1 MSPSPEF
8 LAHYEALTLTA
19 GFARLNRTLLALRG
33 TDRAT
38 LLNSFCTNDIKRLQ
52 PGQGCEAFITTP
64 QGKTLGHV
72 FVFQQADEILLNT
85 SAGQAESLITHFNRY
100 IISEDVEL
108 KDQTS
113 RDGVLLLSGEKIA
126 PLIEQLAGIS
136 ALQSILQSET
146 GKVDDK
152 KVAISRVPYAGANSF
167 FLQAQND
174 DLPTIEQALLNLG
187 ARRCAADA
195 AKALRLEAG
204 FPLFGADI
212 TAENLP
218 QECGRDSLAIS
229 FQKGCYLGQETV
241 ARLDALG
248 HVNRRLTGLQ
258 FKSEIIPKPATPLH
272 KNDKAVGHVTTAAW
286 SPRLQSPLAF
296 ALVRTA
302 HSSASTVLD
311 SEFGEATV
319 IPLPLQIS

>member
-8 LAHYEALTLTA
+8 LAQYEALTLTA

-33 TDRAT
+33 TDRVA

-64 QGKTLGHV
+64 QGKTLSHV
-72 FVFQQADEILLNT
+72 FALCQTDEILLNT
-85 SAGQAESLITHFNRY
+85 SAGQAEALIAHFNRY

-108 KDQTS
+108 TDHTS
-113 RDGVLLLSGEKIA
+113 QGGVLLLSGEKVA
-126 PLIEQLAGIS
+126 PLIEQLTGIS
-136 ALQSILQSET
+136 APQSILQSET

-152 KVAISRVPYAGANSF
+152 KVVVSRVPYAGANSF
-167 FLQAQND
+167 FLRVQND
-174 DLPTIEQALLNLG
+174 DLPTIEQALLDLG

-195 AKALRLEAG
+195 AKTMRLEAG

-218 QECGRDSLAIS
+218 QECGRDSQAIS

-258 FKSEIIPKPATPLH
+258 FKSEFIPKPATQLL
-272 KNDKAVGHVTTAAW
+272 KGDKAVGHVTTAAW

-296 ALVRTA
+296 ALVRTL
-302 HSSASTVLD
+302 HSSANTLLD
-311 SEFGEATV
+311 SECGEATV
-319 IPLPLQIS
+319 IPLPLPTS

>member
-8 LAHYEALTLTA
+8 LAQYEALTLTA

-33 TDRAT
+33 TDRVA

-64 QGKTLGHV
+64 QGKTLSHV
-72 FVFQQADEILLNT
+72 FALCQTDEILLNT
-85 SAGQAESLITHFNRY
+85 SAGQAEALIAHFNRY

-108 KDQTS
+108 SDQTS
-113 RDGVLLLSGEKIA
+113 REGLLLLSGQNAATI
-126 PLIEQLAGIS
+126 IEQLAGFS
-136 ALQSILQSET
+136 APQHVLESQYARIGDRGIL
-146 GKVDDK
+146 
-152 KVAISRVPYAGANSF
+152 ISRVPYSGTNSF

-174 DLPTIEQALLNLG
+174 DLPFVEQELIGRGILH
-187 ARRCAADA
+187 CAAEA
-195 AKALRLEAG
+195 VESARLEAG

-218 QECGRDSLAIS
+218 QECGRDSQAIS

-258 FKSEIIPKPATPLH
+258 FKSEIIPKPATQLL
-272 KNDKAVGHVTTAAW
+272 KGDKAIGHVTTAAW

-302 HSSASTVLD
+302 HSSASTLLD
-311 SEFGEATV
+311 SECGEATV
-319 IPLPLQIS
+319 IPLPLPTS